1 MYVCVCVCVW
11 CVCVCVVSNDGVPIA
26 QVPSKLLIQV
36 PRYGKQFKAFEK
48 IIPNVRM
55 SIDDLCASSANN
67 TKSIK
72 TTTQS
77 NL

>member
-1 MYVCVCVCVW
+1 M
-11 CVCVCVVSNDGVPIA
+11 CVCVCVVCVVSNEGVPIA

-67 TKSIK
+67 TKSIR

-77 NL
+77 NCTG